1 MRTCKQCKKEF
12 VNENFNA
19 RNVKYCSITCR
30 NACYKLTMPSQQ
42 KEARDAYNHAKWNKY
57 AKGKFQCPF
66 CKGWYNA
73 LLYHVRQRHDMSA
86 SEYKKRFGLNRS
98 HSIITPS
105 LKERK
110 REAVFEN
117 GTVENLKKG
126 AHMRFV
132 KGDTQAGRYERR
144 EETLQILKKNRFK
157 IHDKKS

>member
-1 MRTCKQCKKEF
+1 MKTCKQCLKEF
-12 VNENFNA
+12 TPENFNA
-19 RNVKYCSITCR
+19 RNVKFCSVACR
-30 NACYKLTMPSQQ
+30 EEKYKLTMPSRS

-86 SEYKKRFGLNRS
+86 SDYKARFGLNRS
-98 HSIITPS
+98 HSIITES
-105 LKERK
+105 IKEKK

-132 KGDTQAGRYERR
+132 KGDTRPGMKYERR
-144 EETLQILKKNRFK
+144 EETLIMLRKRNFKKQ
-157 IHDKKS
+157 S